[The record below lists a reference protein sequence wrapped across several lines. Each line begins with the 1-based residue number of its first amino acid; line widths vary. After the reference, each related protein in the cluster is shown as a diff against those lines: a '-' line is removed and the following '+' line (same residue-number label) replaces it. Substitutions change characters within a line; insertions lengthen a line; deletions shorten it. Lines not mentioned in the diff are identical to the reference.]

1 MRRNTRG
8 YGYGYGAPLHQARRG
23 GPRRAVGGLAG
34 RRPAGRGAGRIGV
47 RPALAGLRGSAT
59 EITGTVSH
67 ERDADAAS
75 GDPRSDTG
83 GQGPDPESPG
93 ADSRDL
99 SGVAPPRA
107 KPSENVTLPIE
118 PDRPTTD
125 CFRPKAISR
134 REENGATKYTELN
147 DEIDEI
153 GF

>member
-1 MRRNTRG
+1 MRLRAIRDLIREVRDLTRKVRGRN
-8 YGYGYGAPLHQARRG
+8 
-23 GPRRAVGGLAG
+23 
-34 RRPAGRGAGRIGV
+34 
-47 RPALAGLRGSAT
+47 
-59 EITGTVSH
+59 
-67 ERDADAAS
+67 
-75 GDPRSDTG
+75 
-83 GQGPDPESPG
+83 
-93 ADSRDL
+93 SRDL